1 MHKPKAFSLGAFL
14 AGILACVGTE
24 ANAAT
29 ILDIPIGDGSGFM
42 MVSGKLEL
50 EDEKKFN
57 IVAQRY
63 NKGAVVF
70 SSPGGN
76 LAAGIKIGQII
87 RMRNFATGVAPNTK
101 CASACALA
109 WLGGTQ
115 RFMSSTSLIGFHAA
129 FVVENGSPVETGL
142 GNAIVGAYLTTLG
155 LPLSAVIYIS
165 KSAPHDMTW
174 LNVEDAKQT
183 GIDVSLLDLTEQEI
197 GNAKPVMPPAQTGNQ
212 KESVEQSRG
221 AGIVPAL
228 KQSERWMV
236 IASRGTLKDALS
248 VAQQY
253 KKTFPSTFITQ
264 SENGQYGIIVGRIDV
279 VASPYL
285 LTELIESKRVPK
297 DSYLSLGKRFTSVAW
312 Q

>member
-1 MHKPKAFSLGAFL
+1 MHRPKALSFGAFL
-14 AGILACVGTE
+14 AAILAYFGTG

-29 ILDIPIGDGSGFM
+29 ILDVPIGDGSGFM

-57 IVAQRY
+57 VVAQRY

-165 KSAPHDMTW
+165 KSAPRDMTW
-174 LNVEDAKQT
+174 LNVADAKQT

-197 GNAKPVMPPAQTGNQ
+197 GNAKPAMPPAQTGNQ
-212 KESVEQSRG
+212 KEPAEQSRG
-221 AGIVPAL
+221 TGTIPAL
-228 KQSERWMV
+228 KQSERWVV
-236 IASRGTLKDALS
+236 IASRITLTDALS
-248 VAQQY
+248 VAH
-253 KKTFPSTFITQ
+253 STRRPFH
-264 SENGQYGIIVGRIDV
+264 RH
-279 VASPYL
+279 
-285 LTELIESKRVPK
+285 
-297 DSYLSLGKRFTSVAW
+297 W
-312 Q
+312 